1 MIMTLSSSCKGIDP
15 VPGMC
20 RILASGIRNPG
31 TSGVHLKESAIRL
44 TIKTGIQV
52 LLTNY
57 RRNPV
62 PEIWIP
68 WHGIQNPRLSWIP
81 LHGAT
86 LSYVLHFSCSR

>member
-15 VPGMC
+15 VPEMY

-81 LHGAT
+81 LYGAT

>member
-57 RRNPV
+57 RRNAV
-62 PEIWIP
+62 PEIWIL

-81 LHGAT
+81 LYGAT